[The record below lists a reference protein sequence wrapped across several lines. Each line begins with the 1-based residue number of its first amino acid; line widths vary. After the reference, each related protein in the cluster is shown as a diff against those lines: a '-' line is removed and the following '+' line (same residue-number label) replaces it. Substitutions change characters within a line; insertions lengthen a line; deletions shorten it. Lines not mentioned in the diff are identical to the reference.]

1 MLKKLLTRKK
11 KREKFEF
18 EPAPDVEKIIEMLLD
33 KLPLEHIQP
42 DQVRCV
48 RSHGS
53 TARAYARIWGLQR
66 IFQVAFGHKP
76 VYVIEVI
83 SKYYDR
89 VDYDKQLKVIIHELL
104 HIPKTFSGALKSH
117 YGPHHEVTDREVEK
131 WFKILGLKW

>member
-1 MLKKLLTRKK
+1 MLKKLFTRKK

-18 EPAPDVEKIIEMLLD
+18 ESAPDVEKIIAMLLI
-33 KLPLEHIQP
+33 KLPFEHIQA

-83 SKYYDR
+83 SKYYDH
-89 VDYDKQLKVIIHELL
+89 VDYEKQLRVIIHELL

-117 YGPHHEVTDREVEK
+117 HGLHHEVTDREVEK
-131 WFKILGLKW
+131 WIKLM